1 MEAARAATT
10 LVGDD
15 DDAHHDDC
23 RYDGGDEDNAS
34 TSCSSMF
41 GWRYDGE
48 GGKHAIFTRQ
58 SKVPGG
64 VVPVTS
70 NAMASPSVVLRVRKC
85 DLVHPSDTNE
95 DDKDGGDV
103 SKASAL
109 APPRP
114 QSPEADG
121 MEPDWSVVNV
131 DENVHDHPDL
141 VHLNRFLD
149 AIVVDDEEEG
159 DPSSS
164 DDMGYAE
171 RAGDDD
177 KEEDSRT
184 GDNGWGSRCCGS
196 ESFGG
201 LSQTYLDRP
210 AGVRL
215 SDKLVD
221 ALRTCA
227 LESGNI
233 PPSRIKDWMGQ
244 KMKEQKDDNMVHG
257 DSGYPPPAC
266 GLLLPDYRFLNQQR
280 TDTTSNQNCCN
291 SPSVCLEIKP
301 KAGYAAFSP
310 LVKPDRR
317 AKYTASRFA
326 LLQTLWVRGAVE
338 KGWTTRNQAK
348 EAIWGQHRPSRYDPL
363 VLFSADRRPMERA
376 MQALLLE
383 TPQNN
388 GKLWI
393 DGRPADLGPAVPSPE
408 HREST
413 LDGQGNQSSASST
426 ACTTPEWT
434 NAVKLALNLPESS
447 SQESFVRICS
457 EILLQ
462 EPLLSQILR
471 LQRLDVLDGDGAI
484 LVYHRL
490 VHGHCGGSYEHAD
503 RLIDKYDDAC
513 PVRRHQPPSRG
524 APHQLLSASPWVAP
538 EDTSRIVSLCE
549 VVERTQECL
558 VARNGGQHG
567 PIDDSVLDELHVQ
580 AVHIVNELGEDEC
593 VYLLRNWLLSLTM
606 NDASF
611 FLALSADGSA
621 IEDVG
626 PGEAC
631 APAADGALLPTIVV
645 VRRQTKDAPGI
656 VRVQDPA
663 HDGSKIPSPH
673 ARRTLKY
680 QIKLID
686 CDPKPAK
693 KLRDREAKEVPFSL
707 LGEK

>member
-15 DDAHHDDC
+15 DDDAPHDDC
-23 RYDGGDEDNAS
+23 CYEGDDEVNAS
-34 TSCSSMF
+34 TSCSSIF
-41 GWRYDGE
+41 GWRYVGE

-64 VVPVTS
+64 VLVAAVS
-70 NAMASPSVVLRVRKC
+70 SKAVASPSVVLRVRKC
-85 DLVHPSDTNE
+85 DLVPPSVANDT
-95 DDKDGGDV
+95 DDHGGDA
-103 SKASAL
+103 SKAPVLAL
-109 APPRP
+109 PR
-114 QSPEADG
+114 SPSPKADG
-121 MEPDWSVVNV
+121 MEPDWIVVIV
-131 DENVHDHPDL
+131 DENLHDHPDL

-149 AIVVDDEEEG
+149 AIVVDDDDTG
-159 DPSSS
+159 GPSSS
-164 DDMGYAE
+164 DDMGDVNNVHGE
-171 RAGDDD
+171 FNGDADADD
-177 KEEDSRT
+177 KEEDRRT
-184 GDNGWGSRCCGS
+184 GDDGWGSRCCGS

-201 LSQTYLDRP
+201 LSQAYLDRP

-215 SDKLVD
+215 SDKLVR

-233 PPSRIKDWMGQ
+233 PASRRKDWMVN
-244 KMKEQKDDNMVHG
+244 KLNKEETGKLLATA
-257 DSGYPPPAC
+257 PPC

-280 TDTTSNQNCCN
+280 THITSNQNCRN
-291 SPSVCLEIKP
+291 SQPVCLEIKP

-326 LLQTLWVRGAVE
+326 LLQTLWVRGAVD
-338 KGWTTRNQAK
+338 KGWAATRNTTK
-348 EAIWGQHRPSRYDPL
+348 EANGGQHRPSRYDPL
-363 VLFSADRRPMERA
+363 DLFSSDRPSMERA
-376 MQALLLE
+376 LRALLFE

-393 DGRPADLGPAVPSPE
+393 DGHPADLGPAVPS
-408 HREST
+408 RE
-413 LDGQGNQSSASST
+413 QHEGNHQSLSA
-426 ACTTPEWT
+426 ACTTPDWT
-434 NAVKLALNLPESS
+434 SAVNLALNLPESS
-447 SQESFVRICS
+447 SQESFVRMCS
-457 EILLQ
+457 EILLE

-471 LQRLDVLDGDGAI
+471 LQQLDVLDADGAI
-484 LVYHRL
+484 VVYHRL
-490 VHGHCGGSYEHAD
+490 VHGHCGGSYEKAD
-503 RLIDKYDDAC
+503 RLIDKYDDVC
-513 PVRRHQPPSRG
+513 PVRRQPPPSRG

-538 EDTSRIVSLCE
+538 EDTSRIASLCE

-567 PIDDSVLDELHVQ
+567 PIDDSILDELHVQ
-580 AVHIVNELGEDEC
+580 AVRIVNDLSEGDC

-611 FLALSADGSA
+611 FLTLAADEGAREEVS
-621 IEDVG
+621 
-626 PGEAC
+626 PGEER
-631 APAADGALLPTIVV
+631 APAANGASLPRIVV

-656 VRVQDPA
+656 VRLQDPA
-663 HDGSKIPSPH
+663 HDGSSSSSHH
-673 ARRTLKY
+673 ARRALKY

-693 KLRDREAKEVPFSL
+693 KLRDREAKEVPFLL